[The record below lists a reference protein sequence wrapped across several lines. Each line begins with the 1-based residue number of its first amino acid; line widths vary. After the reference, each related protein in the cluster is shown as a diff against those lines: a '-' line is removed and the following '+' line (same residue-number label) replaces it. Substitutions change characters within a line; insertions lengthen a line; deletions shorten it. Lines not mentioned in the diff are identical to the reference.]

1 MKDRRSGAR
10 QPAIPVEA
18 GVSDPPFARPRP
30 RPVAGPH
37 LRGRRSRRYP
47 STSLPDSPQARSA
60 TDSPPRAVLSGAG
73 RIGTGNPLPDS
84 CPAAPP
90 LSRIS
95 TPLRGSCPHRIAAST
110 RSSGRELAL
119 AFRPISLRS
128 PPASSFSPP
137 ACGSSFPVRYV
148 PPGSLFRE
156 PLGTNPMMHWGVA
169 RVKQNLNCGGSNPQF
184 LSTLFYLGLQF
195 GDRGSGV
202 DKPI

>member
-47 STSLPDSPQARSA
+47 STSLPDSPQTRSA
-60 TDSPPRAVLSGAG
+60 TDSPPRAVFSSAG
-73 RIGTGNPLPDS
+73 RIATGNPLPDS
-84 CPAAPP
+84 CPTAQP
-90 LSRIS
+90 LSWIS
-95 TPLRGSCPHRIAAST
+95 APLRGFCPHRIAAST

-128 PPASSFSPP
+128 PPASSFSPS
-137 ACGSSFPVRYV
+137 ARGSSFQVRYV

-156 PLGTNPMMHWGVA
+156 PLGTTPIMH
-169 RVKQNLNCGGSNPQF
+169 RVTPAVN
-184 LSTLFYLGLQF
+184 
-195 GDRGSGV
+195 
-202 DKPI
+202 